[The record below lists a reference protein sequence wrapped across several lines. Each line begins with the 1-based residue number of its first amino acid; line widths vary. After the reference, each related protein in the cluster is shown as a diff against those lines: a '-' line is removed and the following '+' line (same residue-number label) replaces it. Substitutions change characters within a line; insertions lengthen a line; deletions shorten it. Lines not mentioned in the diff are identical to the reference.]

1 MKKVLLV
8 TWYANYNYGTAL
20 QAYALK
26 TIVENPSITGLI
38 KTPESWEYTCYFLPH
53 TPERRKR
60 KNRLIRFFMP
70 RSYMIKI
77 NYAIDRKI
85 YTKKR
90 GLFEIRENAF
100 DKFISDNFHFA
111 AEHNLQNKDE
121 LSQISNAFD
130 YVMSGSDQIWNPE
143 ALDPVYFLQ
152 WVSSAEKISY
162 GSSLSIQVI
171 PQNDVSLFHI
181 ALNDFKS
188 ISIRDSACREQLSAI
203 VGKPVTTVVDPV
215 LLIGQEGL
223 TRNCKQLNLPSYL
236 FCYFLGNNKKH
247 RTLSLTESK
256 KKELEIH
263 SIINVGSNFPADKQ
277 LEEYADWDV
286 DPWKFVSYINE
297 ATFVITDSFHATVI
311 SVLCHTSFVVLEKD
325 SNRPEQNN
333 RILEF
338 LKSVGLSGRWGTGS
352 IDSDIT
358 QDEWSQAD
366 IALNNMR
373 LESLKY
379 LMEALR

>member
-26 TIVENPSITGLI
+26 TVVENPSITGLI
-38 KTPESWEYTCYFLPH
+38 QAPKSWEYTCYFLPH

-60 KNRLIRFFMP
+60 KNRLIRLFMP

-90 GLFEIRENAF
+90 SLFEIRENAF
-100 DKFISDNFHFA
+100 DKFISDNFQFA

-130 YVMSGSDQIWNPE
+130 FVISGSDQIWNPE
-143 ALDPVYFLQ
+143 ALDPVYLLQ

-171 PQNDVSLFHI
+171 PQSDESLFHI
-181 ALNDFKS
+181 ALNDFKA

-215 LLIGQEGL
+215 LLIGQDGL

-263 SIINVGSNFPADKQ
+263 SIINVGSNFPADKK

-286 DPWKFVSYINE
+286 DPWKFVS
-297 ATFVITDSFHATVI
+297 
-311 SVLCHTSFVVLEKD
+311 
-325 SNRPEQNN
+325 
-333 RILEF
+333 
-338 LKSVGLSGRWGTGS
+338 
-352 IDSDIT
+352 
-358 QDEWSQAD
+358 
-366 IALNNMR
+366 
-373 LESLKY
+373 
-379 LMEALR
+379 

>member
-26 TIVENPSITGLI
+26 TVVENPSITGLI
-38 KTPESWEYTCYFLPH
+38 KTPKSWEYTCYFLPH
-53 TPERRKR
+53 IPERRKR
-60 KNRLIRFFMP
+60 KNRLIRLFIP
-70 RSYMIKI
+70 RTYTIKI

-85 YTKKR
+85 YAKKR
-90 GLFEIRENAF
+90 NLFEIRENVF
-100 DKFISDNFHFA
+100 DKFISDNFRFA
-111 AEHNLQNKDE
+111 AEHNLQNRDE
-121 LSQISNAFD
+121 LNQISNTFD

-143 ALDPVYFLQ
+143 ALDPVYLLR
-152 WVSSAEKISY
+152 WVSSAKKISY

-171 PQNDVSLFHI
+171 PQNDESLFRI
-181 ALNDFKS
+181 ALNDFKA

-215 LLIGQEGL
+215 LLIGQDGL

-247 RTLSLTESK
+247 RVLSLTESK
-256 KKELEIH
+256 KKKLEIR
-263 SIINVGSNFPADKQ
+263 SIINVGSNFLADRK

-286 DPWKFVSYINE
+286 DPCKFVSYINE

-311 SVLCHTSFVVLEKD
+311 SVLCHTNFVVLEKD
-325 SNRPEQNN
+325 ANRPEQNN

-338 LKSVGLSGRWGTGS
+338 LKSVGLSDRWGIDS

-358 QDEWSQAD
+358 QDEWTQAD
-366 IALNNMR
+366 IALSNLR